1 MTRDEFKNYV
11 ERTLTE
17 IIQFAEEKIQAEL
30 PHEMTFQ
37 WMFHENE
44 RIKEDIAE
52 AITDRVY
59 IDESH
64 IYPCVD
70 IGPIDICEDGT
81 LLIQAIVSGHQPR
94 EFGINWT
101 GREGPFVFALGRRL
115 IGRFRTEHSS

>member
-1 MTRDEFKNYV
+1 MTRDEFKKFV
-11 ERTLTE
+11 ESTLE
-17 IIQFAEEKIQAEL
+17 ELIRFAEDKIKARL
-30 PHEMTFQ
+30 PHKMTFQ
-37 WMFHENE
+37 WMFHEDE
-44 RIKEDIAE
+44 RITEGIAE

-70 IGPIDICEDGT
+70 IGPVDLCEDGT

-101 GREGPFVFALGRRL
+101 GREGPFVFALGQRL
-115 IGRFRTEHSS
+115 ADRFRSEQTT

>member
-1 MTRDEFKNYV
+1 MTRDQFKDFV
-11 ERTLTE
+11 ELTLVE
-17 IIQFAEEKIQAEL
+17 VIGFAEDKIQTQL
-30 PHEMTFQ
+30 PHKITFQ
-37 WMFHENE
+37 WMFHDDE
-44 RIKEDIAE
+44 RIKEGIAE
-52 AITDRVY
+52 AITDRVF

-101 GREGPFVFALGRRL
+101 GREGPFVYALGRRL
-115 IGRFRTEHSS
+115 INRFRTEHSP